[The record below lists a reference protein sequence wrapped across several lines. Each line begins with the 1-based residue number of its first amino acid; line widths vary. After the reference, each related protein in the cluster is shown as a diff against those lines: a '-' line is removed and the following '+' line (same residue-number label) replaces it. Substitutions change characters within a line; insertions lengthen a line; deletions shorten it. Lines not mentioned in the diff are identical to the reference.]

1 MIIDIFK
8 QKLKKFDNNEKE
20 KFTMK
25 NRSTDCLSL
34 FNIYENKSI
43 QYLEF
48 KFFFEIMKIQED
60 LLEFSMNFSK

>member
-1 MIIDIFK
+1 
-8 QKLKKFDNNEKE
+8 
-20 KFTMK
+20 MK
-25 NRSTDCLSL
+25 NRSSDCLSL

-48 KFFFEIMKIQED
+48 KFFSEVIKIQED